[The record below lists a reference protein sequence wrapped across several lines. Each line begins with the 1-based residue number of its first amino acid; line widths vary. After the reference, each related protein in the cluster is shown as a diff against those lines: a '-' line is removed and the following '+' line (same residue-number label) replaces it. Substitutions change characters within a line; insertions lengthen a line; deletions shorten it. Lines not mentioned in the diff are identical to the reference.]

1 MRNDKIIIIPAY
13 NETKHIGTI
22 IQKVLN
28 HCNNIVVVNDFSFDN
43 TEEVAKGLGVTVLNH
58 KQNLGN
64 SQALKTG
71 ITYALKN
78 KFRYIITLDGDNA
91 HNPDNIVPLFQSHII
106 NNNDLTIGNRFSEN
120 DVLNIPSHKVYA
132 NKFAT
137 NLFNCI
143 LHTNLTDVAC
153 GFRVLSQNI
162 ANKIVQTNT
171 IGYGFVYDTIYEAL
185 KYNYKIGFEKID
197 VRYDATEL
205 NFTKINELKNL
216 IETYMKFAIS
226 NEKIFLILEHIKND
240 VDNNLPFSIILKN
253 NILICALPLNNSYVF
268 QKQSK
273 GLNNYIGNLYELTKV

>member
-13 NETKHIGTI
+13 NEEKHIGAI

-28 HCNNIVVVNDFSFDN
+28 FCDNIVVVNDFSLDN
-43 TEEVAKGLGVTVLNH
+43 TEEIAKELGAIVLNH
-58 KQNLGN
+58 KNNLGN

-71 ITYALKN
+71 IKYALKN
-78 KFRYIITLDGDNA
+78 DFRYIITIDGDNA
-91 HNPDNIVPLFQSHII
+91 HNPYDIVSLFQSHII
-106 NNNDLTIGNRFSEN
+106 NNNDLTIGNRFSE
-120 DVLNIPSHKVYA
+120 DDLLNIPSHKVYA

-143 LHTNLTDVAC
+143 FHTNLLDVAC

-162 ANKIVQTNT
+162 ASKIIQTNSV
-171 IGYGFVYDTIYEAL
+171 GYGLVYDTIYEAM
-185 KYNYKIGFEKID
+185 KYNYQIGFEKID

-205 NFTKINELKNL
+205 NFTKIKELKNL
-216 IETYMKFAIS
+216 IDTYMKFAIS
-226 NEKIFLILEHIKND
+226 NKKIFLILEHIKYE
-240 VDNNLPFSIILKN
+240 VDHNHPFSVILN

-273 GLNNYIGNLYELTKV
+273 GLNNYIGNLYELTKI